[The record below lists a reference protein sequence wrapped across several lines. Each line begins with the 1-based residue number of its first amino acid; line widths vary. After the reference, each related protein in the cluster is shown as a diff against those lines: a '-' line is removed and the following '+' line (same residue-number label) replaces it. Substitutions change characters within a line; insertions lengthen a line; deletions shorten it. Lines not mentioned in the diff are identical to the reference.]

1 VPHRARAPV
10 EVGPICLGRR
20 CATALGADAWCDGHR
35 QEAAEA
41 LAWLSMLPAEADDVA
56 RLWWVATG
64 EVRLDPA
71 LVSTAVARLGLPAT
85 SVTD

>member
-1 VPHRARAPV
+1 
-10 EVGPICLGRR
+10 
-20 CATALGADAWCDGHR
+20 
-35 QEAAEA
+35 
-41 LAWLSMLPAEADDVA
+41 MLPAEADDVA